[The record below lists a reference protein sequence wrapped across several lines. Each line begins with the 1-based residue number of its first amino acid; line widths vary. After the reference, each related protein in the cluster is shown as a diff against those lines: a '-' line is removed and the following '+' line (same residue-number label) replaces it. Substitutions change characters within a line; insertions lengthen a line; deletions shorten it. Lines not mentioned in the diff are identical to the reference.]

1 MAECKIPGHLAYE
14 LEAKAE
20 EMPEFGVVTF
30 ENGHYPDEVVTY
42 ADIVIK
48 GRQLAQAL
56 KNMGIGR
63 GDVFA
68 LLMRNHPEFVYSLY
82 AATLIGAVMLP
93 VDPRTKGDRLRYILN
108 DSKSRGLI
116 LTSEFLDNV
125 EEVLPGLPDLKIV
138 GISYKEGMPGPA
150 SSAGQDLAEIFWG
163 AEVPPP
169 RRPKRRASGPHGDH
183 LYVRDHR
190 RSQGSSP

>member
-20 EMPEFGVVTF
+20 EMPELGVVTF
-30 ENGHYPDEVVTY
+30 ENGLYPDEVVTY

-56 KNMGIGR
+56 KNMGIRR

-93 VDPRTKGDRLRYILN
+93 VDPRTKG
-108 DSKSRGLI
+108 
-116 LTSEFLDNV
+116 
-125 EEVLPGLPDLKIV
+125 
-138 GISYKEGMPGPA
+138 
-150 SSAGQDLAEIFWG
+150 
-163 AEVPPP
+163 
-169 RRPKRRASGPHGDH
+169 
-183 LYVRDHR
+183 
-190 RSQGSSP
+190 